1 MSEQNFDIASNIRM
15 TQELQCQMLSLLSD
29 FFTAMQQ
36 NASKTEQ
43 TERLAD
49 MEIALRLMAARLG
62 ISNETLSHKAVMR
75 IKAYLVQSDAHALQS
90 DLLSVLH
97 TLDKA

>member
-1 MSEQNFDIASNIRM
+1 MSEQPFDIASNIRM

-29 FFTAMQQ
+29 FFTAMQHH
-36 NASKTEQ
+36 ASKTEQ

-62 ISNETLSHKAVMR
+62 ISGETLSHKAVMR
-75 IKAYLVQSDAHALQS
+75 MKAHLVQSDTPAWES